1 MNETSDYKRIIT
13 IAGQPGS
20 GKSSTAKEVARRLGY
35 QHFSSGDL
43 FRALA
48 REQGHDVLQANS
60 SAEQNA
66 AIDNLVDGRLKQMG
80 QDEDQLVVDSRLA
93 WHWMP
98 QSFKVFLDLDLGVAA
113 QRILANID
121 EARLKSENIPS
132 DPAAYTSVLQERMA
146 SESRRYKTLYDVD
159 LHDKANYSLVIDTA
173 VHDLNAVVELVLQ
186 DYHNHLAQHGLTEP
200 TLS

>member
-1 MNETSDYKRIIT
+1 MNETSAYKRIIT

-48 REQGHDVLQANS
+48 REQGHDVMQANL
-60 SAEQNA
+60 SAEQNT

-132 DPAAYTSVLQERMA
+132 DPAVYTSVLQERMA
-146 SESRRYKTLYDVD
+146 SESRRYRTLYDVD
-159 LHDKANYSLVIDTA
+159 LHDKTNYNLVIDTA
-173 VHDLNAVVELVLQ
+173 AHDLNTVVELVLAG
-186 DYHNHLAQHGLTEP
+186 YHKHLEIHGLTES
-200 TLS
+200 TLP

>member
-48 REQGHDVLQANS
+48 REQGHDVLQANL
-60 SAEQNA
+60 SAEQNT

-132 DPAAYTSVLQERMA
+132 DPAVYTSVLQERMA
-146 SESRRYKTLYDVD
+146 SESRRYRTLYDVD
-159 LHDKANYSLVIDTA
+159 LHDKTNYNLVIDTA
-173 VHDLNAVVELVLQ
+173 AHDLDTVVELVLQ
-186 DYHNHLAQHGLTEP
+186 GYHNHLAQHGLIEP